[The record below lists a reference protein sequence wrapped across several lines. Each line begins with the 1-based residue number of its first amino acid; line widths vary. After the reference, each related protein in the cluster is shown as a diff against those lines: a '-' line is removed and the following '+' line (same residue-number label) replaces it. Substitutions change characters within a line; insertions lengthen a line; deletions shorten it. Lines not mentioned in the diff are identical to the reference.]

1 MTSSLA
7 EEELKCR
14 SPPWAWSEYL
24 LTMTIIKRY
33 LRLAIFLFSLLDS
46 KSNAF
51 LFGSAVS
58 IAKPLAG
65 HYLYESTVQHT
76 VPSSRAMTIA
86 NVQPRLHKHSNP
98 ISLSMWSQDDDLKGS
113 DRIKACV
120 PYILPLLDGDQFG
133 HYIYYTRFP
142 ILGEIN
148 DFLLGPLIHLHHKIP
163 YLGVGLFIL
172 LTLGTRFNTDIS
184 RNVRFSAQ
192 QAALIDVALIFP
204 ELIWSCFAEQPL
216 PRYIVE
222 PCNNFI
228 WYAYMSAII
237 YSVYSNLKG
246 QKPDQIPFI
255 SPSAELMVGPF

>member
-1 MTSSLA
+1 
-7 EEELKCR
+7 
-14 SPPWAWSEYL
+14 
-24 LTMTIIKRY
+24 MTIIKRY
-33 LRLAIFLFSLLDS
+33 VRLAIFLFSFLDS

-51 LFGSAVS
+51 LFGSSAS
-58 IAKPLAG
+58 IEKPLGG
-65 HYLYESTVQHT
+65 HYSYESTM
-76 VPSSRAMTIA
+76 PSSRAMTIV
-86 NVQPRLHKHSNP
+86 NVQPRLRKHSNP
-98 ISLSMWSQDDDLKGS
+98 MSLSMWSQDDDLKGS

-204 ELIWSCFAEQPL
+204 ELIGSCFAEQPL